1 MFQFTTTHVINSNY
15 DATSGTPLWS
25 ADETTKAVNIK
36 GVNNFVPE
44 CVTKIYKAE
53 YTEGAP
59 AEVELNFTS
68 ATIEEGNILR
78 LIMYIRLTQSSN
90 LSYYA
95 NDTQFKGKP
104 FSIEFPVLASKADTL
119 KNLKKIIDKYGV
131 FTVDKPLITV
141 TVSGTKLNIKAT
153 NNFQRF
159 EEIKVEKFQNPSTLY
174 GDEYLPVKGL
184 TTTVVSKGKESFG
197 DYDYIMRNIKLPTTE
212 NTRPWAPKSHEYPV
226 PGAKYNQYTIH
237 YCTDR
242 GPLGLNAVGDT
253 VKSVTTHVFFVNTSV
268 LSEDMSAKVY
278 ATKGDGTT
286 VLVGAKDFDTA
297 LKDLA
302 TKAGVFKADDWKVG
316 ATQTEEDTTP
326 EEEDSDDNQ

>member
-25 ADETTKAVNIK
+25 ADEQTKAVNVK

-53 YTEGAP
+53 YTEGKP
-59 AEVELNFTS
+59 AEVEVDFSS
-68 ATIEEGNILR
+68 AQIEEGDILR

-104 FSIEFPVLASKADTL
+104 FSIEFPVLATTTETL
-119 KNLKKIIDKYGV
+119 KNLKKIVNKYGV
-131 FTVDKPLITV
+131 FTVDKPLV
-141 TVSGTKLNIKAT
+141 TLVPNGNKLTIKAT
-153 NNFQRF
+153 DEFQRF
-159 EEIKVEKFQNPSTLY
+159 TELKFEKFQNPTTPY
-174 GDEYLPVKGL
+174 GDEYLPVKGI
-184 TTTVVSKGKESFG
+184 TTNVVSAGKESFG

-212 NTRPWAPKSHEYPV
+212 NTHPFAPKSNEYPI

-237 YCTDR
+237 YCVER

-253 VKSVTTHVFFVNTSV
+253 VKSTTTHVFFVNTAL
-268 LSEDMSAKVY
+268 LSEDMSAKVF
-278 ATKGDGTT
+278 ATKADGTEI
-286 VLVGAKDFDTA
+286 LVGAKDLDTA

-302 TKAGVFKADDWKVG
+302 TKSGNFKADDWKVG
-316 ATQTEEDTTP
+316 PKEQRT
-326 EEEDSDDNQ
+326 EDSSVSTSGLNN